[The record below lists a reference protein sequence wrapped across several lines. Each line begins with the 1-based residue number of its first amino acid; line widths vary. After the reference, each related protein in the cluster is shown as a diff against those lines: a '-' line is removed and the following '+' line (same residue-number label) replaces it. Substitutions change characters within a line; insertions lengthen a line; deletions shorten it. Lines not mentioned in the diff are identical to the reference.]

1 MDLKEVIEKY
11 KSGEMSSADVAEW
24 ARITPLTADEKRF
37 LFRDY
42 GCINRFA
49 FGKDTE
55 LEYPCIVAQIIHNQY
70 EKINLHHKLTIKRP
84 YNCYNIYE
92 CPACGL
98 KWEVD
103 SSD

>member
-11 KSGEMSSADVAEW
+11 KSGEMSIADVSEW
-24 ARITPLTADEKRF
+24 GRTNPLTADEKKF

-49 FGKDTE
+49 YGEDTE
-55 LEYPCIVAQIIHNQY
+55 LEYPFYVAQIIHNQY
-70 EKINLHHKLTIKRP
+70 EKINGVHQLKNRRP

-92 CPACGL
+92 CPCGMR
-98 KWEVD
+98 WEVD